1 MSCFNCNTG
10 DNWWIIILLVIL
22 CCCDNDSGILRCLRD
37 LVCGDN
43 LIWIIALLLVRVY
56 FFFCASP
63 SLLKKG
69 KLIGHNIPPA
79 AVIIK

>member
-43 LIWIIALLLVRVY
+43 LIWIIALLLLCNTNGCDDRRMGPVNP
-56 FFFCASP
+56 C
-63 SLLKKG
+63 G
-69 KLIGHNIPPA
+69 CCN
-79 AVIIK
+79 